1 MTNDNSST
9 WSNQAGAQAGN
20 GGSVVGRDQYNNQ
33 RNTKKTQFGG
43 LVAVVAVIVV
53 AIVAILAG
61 RAIYAKIQSS
71 DLTAESTCAEFLQ
84 APEDEERSAIRKI
97 GIEKGV
103 GGTGSPL
110 ALPAIS
116 YACSSHPDMRLG
128 DVIVKFK
135 GQF

>member
-9 WSNQAGAQAGN
+9 WSDQSHAQTGRNGN
-20 GGSVVGRDQYNNQ
+20 IVGRDQHNN
-33 RNTKKTQFGG
+33 KKTNFGG
-43 LVAVVAVIVV
+43 IVAVIAVIVV
-53 AIVAILAG
+53 AIVAIVAG
-61 RAIYAKIQSS
+61 RAVYHMVKPSE
-71 DLTAESTCAEFLQ
+71 LTAESTCAEFLQ
-84 APEDEERSAIRKI
+84 APQDQELSAIRKV
-97 GIEKGV
+97 GLDKGV

-116 YACSSHPDMRLG
+116 YDCSSEPDAQLG

>member
-1 MTNDNSST
+1 VTNDNSSIQ
-9 WSNQAGAQAGN
+9 SNQSHAQTGRGGN
-20 GGSVVGRDQYNNQ
+20 IVGGNQHNN
-33 RNTKKTQFGG
+33 KKTNFGG
-43 LVAVVAVIVV
+43 MVAVIAVIVV

-61 RAIYAKIQSS
+61 RAVYDKVKSN
-71 DLTAESTCAEFLQ
+71 DLTAESTCAQFLQ
-84 APEDEERSAIRKI
+84 APQDEELSAIRNI

-103 GGTGSPL
+103 AGTGSPL

-116 YACSSHPDMRLG
+116 YDCSGEPNARLG